1 MQMQMGQEL
10 LQASIVVQA
19 LGLGLHG
26 VGSELARLSDDRAK
40 IGRML
45 AIRDLLLPVIVM
57 SVLSILRAPQPAI
70 IGAALFAISP
80 GALLLPQAALARPSQ
95 SNLLFG
101 TSVVSAMSSIVTV
114 PFWLPIMCWLFVSD
128 ASVAPA
134 AVAQLAGVL
143 FLLPLALGT
152 ALRRLEPGLMKIA
165 SRPVIIAADA
175 LLWLALL
182 PLVGDAFAGLPQL
195 GFPFVVAVVCAPS
208 ATVLVA
214 VLTRRAGSLER
225 SGLAHL
231 CSSRHPALA
240 LLVAESNFAGEGVL
254 SAIVVTFI
262 GALAAAMLYTF
273 LTRYSRAEPPAAIVA
288 AIAIAR
294 DDPAASR
301 ASRPR

>member
-1 MQMQMGQEL
+1 MQMGQEL

-26 VGSELARLSDDRAK
+26 VGSGLARLPDDRAK

-45 AIRDLLLPVIVM
+45 AARDLLVPVLVM
-57 SVLSILRAPQPAI
+57 SVLSFLHAPPPAI
-70 IGAALFAISP
+70 LGAALFAISP
-80 GALLLPQAALARPSQ
+80 GALLLPQAALGRPSQ
-95 SNLLFG
+95 SDLLFG

-152 ALRRLEPGLMKIA
+152 ALRRLEPGLMKVA
-165 SRPVIIAADA
+165 SRPVIIAADG
-175 LLWLALL
+175 LLWLALV
-182 PLVGDAFAGLPQL
+182 PLVGDAFMGLPQL
-195 GFPFVVAVVCAPS
+195 GFPFVVAVMCAPS
-208 ATVLVA
+208 AAVLVA
-214 VLTRRAGSLER
+214 MLTRYSGSPER

-254 SAIVVTFI
+254 SAIIVTFI

-273 LTRYSRAEPPAAIVA
+273 LTRYSHAEPSPMIAP

-294 DDPAASR
+294 DDPPASP

>member
-1 MQMQMGQEL
+1 
-10 LQASIVVQA
+10 
-19 LGLGLHG
+19 
-26 VGSELARLSDDRAK
+26 
-40 IGRML
+40 ML
-45 AIRDLLLPVIVM
+45 ATRDLLLPVIVM
-57 SVLSILRAPQPAI
+57 SVLSFLHAPSPAI

-80 GALLLPQAALARPSQ
+80 GALLLPQAALGRPSQ
-95 SNLLFG
+95 SDLLFG
-101 TSVVSAMSSIVTV
+101 TSVVSALSSILTV

-165 SRPVIIAADA
+165 SRPVIIAADG
-175 LLWLALL
+175 LLWLALV
-182 PLVGDAFAGLPQL
+182 PLVGDAFMGLPHL
-195 GFPFVVAVVCAPS
+195 GFPFVIAVMCAPS
-208 ATVLVA
+208 AAVLAA
-214 VLTRRAGSLER
+214 VLTRSAGTLERAGV
-225 SGLAHL
+225 AHL

-240 LLVAESNFAGEGVL
+240 LLVAESNFAGEAVL

-262 GALAAAMLYTF
+262 GALAAAMLYTL
-273 LTRYSRAEPPAAIVA
+273 LTRYSAAEPSTVIAP

-294 DDPAASR
+294 DDPPTTP

>member
-26 VGSELARLSDDRAK
+26 VGNGLARLPHDGAR
-40 IGRML
+40 IGRLL
-45 AIRDLLLPVIVM
+45 AARDLLLPVIVM
-57 SVLSILRAPQPAI
+57 SVLSFLHAPRPAI
-70 IGAALFAISP
+70 IGATLFAISP
-80 GALLLPQAALARPSQ
+80 GTLLLPQAALGRPLQSQ
-95 SNLLFG
+95 LLIG
-101 TSVVSAMSSIVTV
+101 TSIVSAMSSIVTV
-114 PFWLPIMCWLFVSD
+114 PFWLPIICWLFVSD
-128 ASVAPA
+128 ASVSPA

-143 FLLPLALGT
+143 FLLPLVLGT

-165 SRPVIIAADA
+165 SGPVIIAADG

-182 PLVGDAFAGLPQL
+182 PLAGDALTDLPRL
-195 GFPFVVAVVCAPS
+195 GFVFVVAVICAPS
-208 ATVLVA
+208 MAVLVA
-214 VLTRRAGSLER
+214 VLTRSSSAPAR

-231 CSSRHPALA
+231 CGSRHPAFA
-240 LLVAESNFAGEGVL
+240 LLVAGSNLAGEAVL

-262 GALAAAMLYTF
+262 GAFAASMLYTL
-273 LTRYSRAEPPAAIVA
+273 LTRYAHAEPATVIAP

-294 DDPAASR
+294 DDPPASP